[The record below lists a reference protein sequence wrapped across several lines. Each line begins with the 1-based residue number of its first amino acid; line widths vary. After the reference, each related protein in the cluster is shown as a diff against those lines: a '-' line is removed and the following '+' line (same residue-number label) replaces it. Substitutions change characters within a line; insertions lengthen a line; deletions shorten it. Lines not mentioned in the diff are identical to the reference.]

1 MDEKQNIKSTVVYA
15 GNIIEAGMVK
25 SFLESADIKAY
36 LQDEFQGM
44 VVPWITS
51 PAGMGAIKVVVS
63 SEDYEKAKQLVD
75 EYEQNIQQSS
85 TDGE

>member
-1 MDEKQNIKSTVVYA
+1 MDDKQNIKSVVVYA
-15 GNIIEAGMVK
+15 GNIVEAGMVK
-25 SFLESADIKAY
+25 SILESADIQAY

-63 SEDYEKAKQLVD
+63 IDDYEKAKQIVD
-75 EYEQNIQQSS
+75 DYERNIQQSP
-85 TDGE
+85 T